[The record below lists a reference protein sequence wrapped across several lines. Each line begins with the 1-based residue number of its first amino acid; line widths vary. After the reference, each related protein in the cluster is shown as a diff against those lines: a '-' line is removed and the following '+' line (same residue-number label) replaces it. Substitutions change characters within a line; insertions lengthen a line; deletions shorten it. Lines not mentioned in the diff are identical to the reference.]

1 MIPNPLSRRLVIAAV
16 LFAIGGPGGCR
27 ATVSVQSTERDVEA
41 VRAVADA
48 YVNGWLQDDAD
59 GVMATLS
66 PDAVLLPQGRAP
78 IQGEDAIR
86 AFWWPPAGPAT
97 RVTRCVSSID
107 DLQVDG
113 DLAYV
118 RGVAD
123 LTFTWEQ
130 DGETVEQTSKSA
142 YLMTL
147 RRDDSGAWRITNR
160 MWGRFP
166 S

>member
-1 MIPNPLSRRLVIAAV
+1 MLLATGAA
-16 LFAIGGPGGCR
+16 GGCS
-27 ATVSVQSTERDVEA
+27 ASVSVRTTEQDTEA

-48 YVNGWLQDDAD
+48 YVDGWLQNDAEA
-59 GVMATLS
+59 VIATLS

-78 IQGEDAIR
+78 IQGEQAIR
-86 AFWWPPAGPAT
+86 AFWWPAEGPAT
-97 RVTRCVSSID
+97 RVTRYTSSID
-107 DLQVDG
+107 DLQVDS

-130 DGETVEQTSKSA
+130 EGESVEQASKSA

-147 RRDDSGAWRITNR
+147 RRDGNGAWKITNR
-160 MWGRFP
+160 MWGRLP
-166 S
+166 D